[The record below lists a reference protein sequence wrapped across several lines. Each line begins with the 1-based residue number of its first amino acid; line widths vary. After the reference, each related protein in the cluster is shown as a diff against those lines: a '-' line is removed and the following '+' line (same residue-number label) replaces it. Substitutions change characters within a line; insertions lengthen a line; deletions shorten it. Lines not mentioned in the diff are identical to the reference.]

1 MFISH
6 CRFLYSCLYQF
17 KIQTNTH
24 ITHTYINKSSG
35 ASLLSHYFM
44 GFPKP
49 SLSFLKATPLPIS
62 QSFIRPLNHKFRPKH
77 WPKATFDFHQGFGQ
91 SSYVPASIPFS
102 IFYGENGN
110 WSVKERKAIA
120 RLKPPTAPSVPIPWG
135 RWSVHK
141 HFHCEL
147 FLALP
152 QSWTFF
158 PPRCPLKRTLRD
170 HVPQFKPYLVKESSS
185 VIQ

>member
-77 WPKATFDFHQGFGQ
+77 WPRATFDFHQGFGQ

-102 IFYGENGN
+102 IFLWGK
-110 WSVKERKAIA
+110 WKLVSERTKS
-120 RLKPPTAPSVPIPWG
+120 RQLPLPYPSLG
-135 RWSVHK
+135 
-141 HFHCEL
+141 
-147 FLALP
+147 ADD
-152 QSWTFF
+152 
-158 PPRCPLKRTLRD
+158 RCTNIFT
-170 HVPQFKPYLVKESSS
+170 VNSS
-185 VIQ
+185 

>member
-17 KIQTNTH
+17 KMQTNTH
-24 ITHTYINKSSG
+24 ITHNYINKSRD
-35 ASLLSHYFM
+35 ASLLSHYIT

-49 SLSFLKATPLPIS
+49 SLSFLKAAPLSIS
-62 QSFIRPLNHKFRPKH
+62 QSSMRPSDHKFRPKQ
-77 WPKATFDFHQGFGQ
+77 WSRPTFDFHQGSGQ
-91 SSYVPASIPFS
+91 SSYVPASILFS

-110 WSVKERKAIA
+110 WSVQERKAIA
-120 RLKPPTAPSVPIPWG
+120 HLKPPTALSAPLHWG
-135 RWSVHK
+135 GWEAHK

-152 QSWTFF
+152 RSWTFSSTLPF
-158 PPRCPLKRTLRD
+158 KMHPKRPCPP
-170 HVPQFKPYLVKESSS
+170 
-185 VIQ
+185 I